1 MLLKGKTAV
10 VYGAAGAVGSAVAR
24 LFAREGATV
33 VLAGRSSTPLAVL
46 AANIERAGGTA
57 SDLPVDALDGDAMD
71 QHADAIVEQTGR
83 LDVSLNAIAVD
94 HLQGVPLTEL
104 PEQDVVGQVVDR
116 VRTHLLTARAAA
128 RHMTTQGRGVILTF
142 TADAARLA
150 DPNIGGF
157 GVACAAVEGLTRAL
171 AAELGPDGVRVVC
184 LRSMGSPEAPGVDDV
199 WKKHFAGATAAGTTD
214 DVLATRAA
222 EAAGPRGDA
231 CRGRQRRRPDGLRS
245 ASPLTAAV
253 VNVRLRGNR
262 RLTVSSKQQRAS
274 WLHG

>member
-33 VLAGRSSTPLAVL
+33 ILAGRSSTPLAVL

-128 RHMTTQGRGVILTF
+128 RHMTTQG
-142 TADAARLA
+142 
-150 DPNIGGF
+150 
-157 GVACAAVEGLTRAL
+157 
-171 AAELGPDGVRVVC
+171 
-184 LRSMGSPEAPGVDDV
+184 PG
-199 WKKHFAGATAAGTTD
+199 
-214 DVLATRAA
+214 
-222 EAAGPRGDA
+222 
-231 CRGRQRRRPDGLRS
+231 
-245 ASPLTAAV
+245 
-253 VNVRLRGNR
+253 
-262 RLTVSSKQQRAS
+262 
-274 WLHG
+274 